1 MQVGEGEKTGERFRR
16 PHTYM
21 THDYLEKSPLH
32 TNTVFPAE
40 PSSRLQVGWGENES
54 VGKGQPTRRNGVI
67 PVPNFGGSNFLCSC
81 SAKIR
86 PKLVQARLGATATG
100 G

>member
-1 MQVGEGEKTGERFRR
+1 MAKLQKRAGTGHKAKH
-16 PHTYM
+16 PPQDSIHC
-21 THDYLEKSPLH
+21 DA
-32 TNTVFPAE
+32 VIPAE

>member
-1 MQVGEGEKTGERFRR
+1 MVI
-16 PHTYM
+16 HI
-21 THDYLEKSPLH
+21 
-32 TNTVFPAE
+32 TVFPAE

>member
-1 MQVGEGEKTGERFRR
+1 MYTAPTDTVTFIVTHIDTHART
-16 PHTYM
+16 HTCIHAY
-21 THDYLEKSPLH
+21 
-32 TNTVFPAE
+32 TVFPAE

>member
-1 MQVGEGEKTGERFRR
+1 MCFKHPLDCIAQLTSKLQ
-16 PHTYM
+16 HQLYKL
-21 THDYLEKSPLH
+21 YLTIPYSKA
-32 TNTVFPAE
+32 VFPAE

-86 PKLVQARLGATATG
+86 PKLVEASLGATATG

>member
-1 MQVGEGEKTGERFRR
+1 
-16 PHTYM
+16 M
-21 THDYLEKSPLH
+21 TRLHVHVHDHSA
-32 TNTVFPAE
+32 VFPAE

-86 PKLVQARLGATATG
+86 PKLVQARLGATAAG